1 MFCGPQPA
9 AESVFMNSP
18 IRRASAALVLACT
31 SVFASVATPAPNEL
45 IAGNGLAPAVSDA
58 GIAETLASHAVAP
71 PNRLRPVT
79 GTSPMIAKIIQPEPD
94 PKIEKKARRTKT
106 VWRLSMAAF
115 ATATAL
121 DAATSVGKYE
131 SNPLLRSADG
141 KFGVKGMAIKGG
153 LAGVVLVPQIAF
165 QNHRELHSKF
175 AIINFIETGFF
186 AALAIHN
193 LGVSVPR

>member
-1 MFCGPQPA
+1 
-9 AESVFMNSP
+9 
-18 IRRASAALVLACT
+18 
-31 SVFASVATPAPNEL
+31 
-45 IAGNGLAPAVSDA
+45 
-58 GIAETLASHAVAP
+58 
-71 PNRLRPVT
+71 
-79 GTSPMIAKIIQPEPD
+79 MIAKIIQPEPD

-141 KFGVKGMAIKGG
+141 KFGMKGMAIKGG